1 MKKTISFVCFILL
14 AGSTFSQT
22 KTASKLG
29 TSSKLSHNDSVMCS
43 TTWKVTSVEEWAVVS
58 KPPGEKNQDD
68 MLQMTLDGNY
78 HLIIAGAK
86 KAGKWSRSGQSIYFT
101 DEASGQKFS
110 YKVVSVDP
118 TKIKVDHYSD
128 EDGHSLFEMEPK

>member
-14 AGSTFSQT
+14 ASISFAQT

-43 TTWKVTSVEEWAVVS
+43 KTWKVTSVEEWQVVT
-58 KPPGEKNQDD
+58 KPPAEKNQND
-68 MLQMTLDGNY
+68 MLQMTLDGKFN
-78 HLIIAGAK
+78 LILFGAK
-86 KAGKWSRSGQSIYFT
+86 KAGTWSRSGQNIYFLDDT
-101 DEASGQKFS
+101 GVKFS

-118 TKIKVDHYSD
+118 KKIKVDHYSD
-128 EDGHSLFEMEPK
+128 EEGHSIFEME